1 MTDPAEP
8 MTAPAPA
15 PAKAGIWEDFVDI
28 FVQPAQ
34 VFERRRDGK
43 FGLALLALVVISGVL
58 FLALRNGIAPIMDA
72 EMAKQ
77 AAAMAAKNPSITPEQ
92 IAAQQGMMEK
102 FAVIG
107 YVLFMPI
114 GIVLTAIVLWLAG
127 KLVSASVAFAAAM
140 MIATYSQFP
149 RIVEMII
156 NAVQGL
162 LLSPESITGRF
173 SVQLGPARFL
183 DAGANPFVLTL
194 LGGLDV
200 FTIWVTVLLAIGL
213 SVVARVPRKQAA
225 IAAAFVW
232 LVGLLPSLYQALSQG

>member
-8 MTAPAPA
+8 MTAPA

-43 FGLALLALVVISGVL
+43 FGMALLALVVITGVL
-58 FLALRNGIAPIMDA
+58 FFALRNGIAPIMDA

-77 AAAMAAKNPSITPEQ
+77 AAAMAAKNPNITADQ

-114 GIVLTAIVLWLAG
+114 GIVIAAVLLWLAG
-127 KLVSASVAFAAAM
+127 KLVGASVAFAGAM

-149 RIVEMII
+149 RIVEMIL

-162 LLSPESITGRF
+162 LLSPESITGRY
-173 SVQLGPARFL
+173 SVQLGAARFL
-183 DAGANPFVLTL
+183 DPSTNPFVLTL
-194 LGGLDV
+194 LGGLDL

-225 IAAAFVW
+225 IAAGLVW

>member
-8 MTAPAPA
+8 VAAPAPS
-15 PAKAGIWEDFVDI
+15 KAGLWEDFVDI

-43 FGLALLALVVISGVL
+43 FGLALLALVVITGVL
-58 FLALRNGIAPIMDA
+58 FFALRNGIAPIMDA

-77 AAAMAAKNPSITPEQ
+77 AAAMAAKNPSITADQ

-114 GIVLTAIVLWLAG
+114 GIVIAAVLLWLAG
-127 KLVSASVAFAAAM
+127 KLVGASVAFAGAM

-149 RIVEMII
+149 RIVEMIL

-162 LLSPESITGRF
+162 MLSPESITGRY
-173 SVQLGPARFL
+173 SVQIGLARFL
-183 DAGANPFVLTL
+183 DPSTNPFLLTL
-194 LGGLDV
+194 LGGLDL

-213 SVVARVPRKQAA
+213 SVVARVPRRQAA
-225 IAAAFVW
+225 IAAALVW
-232 LVGLLPSLYQALSQG
+232 LVGLLPSLYQALSQS